1 MSEDKETERQSFIA
15 EARRKQIITAAI
27 DTLDEIG
34 FVSASL
40 AQIAKRAGI
49 STALISYHFRD
60 KQDLMDQTLMAL
72 VERATAYVAERINPQ
87 KSARE
92 RLHTYIESNLAY
104 QGTHP
109 KHNIALIEIVFN
121 ARTADNIP
129 YYRLSD
135 DEVEPLTQILQEIL
149 RDGQA
154 SGEFRQFNIP
164 IMALTIRGAIG
175 EYLVNPNLSAA
186 VDLELHS
193 AELVDIFDRV
203 VIL

>member
-1 MSEDKETERQSFIA
+1 MSEEKETERQSFIG

-34 FVSASL
+34 FVNASL

-60 KQDLMDQTLMAL
+60 KQELMDQTLMAL
-72 VERATAYVAERINPQ
+72 VERATVYVAERINPQ

-92 RLHTYIESNLAY
+92 RLHTYIEANLAY

-109 KHNIALIEIVFN
+109 KHNIALVEIVFN

-154 SGEFRQFNIP
+154 SGEFREFNIP

-203 VIL
+203 VIP